1 MLTDEETQAMHDED
15 SSAVPE
21 AIIAEDGDDQD
32 DQVDDERIYNPLKLP
47 LGWDGMKIEQ
57 Y

>member
-21 AIIAEDGDDQD
+21 AIIAEDGDDQ
-32 DQVDDERIYNPLKLP
+32 VDDERIYNPLKLP
-47 LGWDGMKIEQ
+47 LGWDGM
-57 Y
+57 